1 MLISKTRNDFNKFL
15 NLNKRFFLIKRIF
28 LLKKLNRKRMK
39 GFNSLT
45 ASINRLTMRIL
56 IMKILLMLMLPKNK
70 KLIKSISLKKVMNCW
85 ERTRKRKRK
94 KKLKRKNLRKN
105 QSQNQ
110 ESLLKIS
117 NYCIPKKMIKNS
129 IIKFWKL
136 IKRS

>member
-105 QSQNQ
+105 
-110 ESLLKIS
+110 
-117 NYCIPKKMIKNS
+117 
-129 IIKFWKL
+129 
-136 IKRS
+136 